1 MEWTDGILA
10 HITRKYAREAA
21 PSEPVIYGIS
31 PGVTT
36 RPSTPEDEP
45 SGVEDETGSNTIV
58 AFVVYSYFSIIMIIK
73 FFLENYKNNCLF

>member
-31 PGVTT
+31 PGITT
-36 RPSTPEDEP
+36 RPSTPEEGLL
-45 SGVEDETGSNTIV
+45 GVEDETESNAIIASIV
-58 AFVVYSYFSIIMIIK
+58 
-73 FFLENYKNNCLF
+73 